1 MLGPTEFLCVLE
13 TIANWTSWC
22 KGGEQVR
29 WNPLAQ
35 RKILSSLIVY
45 QLSWDKQH
53 GRFIW

>member
-45 QLSWDKQH
+45 QLSRDKQY